1 MSRTLKIVL
10 VVLVVLL
17 VAAAISW
24 RGLRQRLA
32 QTRPPAQAEQQAQ
45 RALVEAPAASPTA
58 PLVAVRLYWAAPEGN
73 GRLVPVEVRLP
84 LVEDPEQRARQ
95 VLNALIVDA
104 PSPQH
109 RTLPLELTL
118 LAFYLLPDGSAVA
131 DFSHDLATATPSGIL
146 SEQLA
151 VESIARTLEAN
162 LPAVRRLKILIQGQ
176 EQETLAGHL
185 DLTGWIELQRSPK
198 L

>member
-1 MSRTLKIVL
+1 MNRALKITL
-10 VVLVVLL
+10 VGLAVLL
-17 VAAAISW
+17 VVAAISW
-24 RGLRQRLA
+24 RGLRQRL
-32 QTRPPAQAEQQAQ
+32 TRAPSPAQAQ
-45 RALVEAPAASPTA
+45 RALVEAPATSPAA
-58 PLVAVRLYWAAPEGN
+58 PLVPVRLYWAAPEDEGR
-73 GRLVPVEVRLP
+73 GRLAPVEIQLP
-84 LVEDPEQRARQ
+84 LAEDPEQRARQ

-146 SEQLA
+146 SEQMA
-151 VESIARTLEAN
+151 VDSIARTLEAN

-185 DLTGWIELQRSPK
+185 DLTGWIELQRAAAP
-198 L
+198 

>member
-1 MSRTLKIVL
+1 MNRALKITL
-10 VVLVVLL
+10 VGLAVLL
-17 VAAAISW
+17 VVAAISW

-32 QTRPPAQAEQQAQ
+32 RAPSPAQVQ
-45 RALVEAPAASPTA
+45 RALVEAPPPSPAA
-58 PLVAVRLYWAAPEGN
+58 PLGAVRLYWAAPEG
-73 GRLVPVEVRLP
+73 GGQLAAVEIRLP
-84 LVEDPEQRARQ
+84 LAEDPEQRARQ

-146 SEQLA
+146 SEQMA
-151 VESIARTLEAN
+151 VDSIARTLEAN

-185 DLTGWIELQRSPK
+185 DLTGWIELQRAAAP
-198 L
+198 